1 LRIFENFNKLP
12 YDPVEVLVQRRRLPK
27 GVLDH
32 ARQRGRHN
40 LLPGNIIP
48 VTERDAT
55 DASRAIPDMHE
66 KTATTWPAGDWF
78 VDQDS
83 PGDLIAVR
91 REEVLAAGRTP
102 FQEYEIF
109 VSSLWGKALI
119 LDGRLQSAEL
129 DEFVYHE
136 ALVHPALVAHPNPR
150 RVLVMGGGEGATLR
164 EVLRHPPVGRAV
176 MVDLDG
182 ELVEVCRRHLPS
194 FHGGAFDDP
203 RASVVFA
210 DGRVWLADQPE
221 GSFEVIIW
229 DLPEP
234 LEEGPASLLFTR
246 EMFAVARRKLSPG
259 GLLAVQSGSGNIHGR
274 LLADIHATL
283 RAVFPRVTA
292 YTAFVTSFMDLYGFH
307 VAGGEDFLWPDASQ
321 AEACLAAR
329 GVADLRWY
337 APEFAAGL
345 PGLPRYLAEMLAK
358 RGRVL
363 TDAEP
368 YKPQAGERRSF

>member
-1 LRIFENFNKLP
+1 MDKKN
-12 YDPVEVLVQRRRLPK
+12 
-27 GVLDH
+27 
-32 ARQRGRHN
+32 ATAW
-40 LLPGNIIP
+40 PG
-48 VTERDAT
+48 
-55 DASRAIPDMHE
+55 
-66 KTATTWPAGDWF
+66 GDWF

-83 PGDLIAVR
+83 PGDLVAVK

-102 FQEYEIF
+102 FQKYEIF

-136 ALVHPALVAHPNPR
+136 ALVHPVLAAHPDPR
-150 RVLVMGGGEGATLR
+150 RVLVLGGGEGATLR
-164 EVLRHPPVGRAV
+164 EVLRHKPVRRAV

-194 FHGGAFDDP
+194 FHEGAFDDP
-203 RASVVFA
+203 RTTLVAA
-210 DGRVWLADQPE
+210 DGRVWLADQQD
-221 GSFEVIIW
+221 GAFAVIIW

-246 EMFAVARRKLSPG
+246 EMFGVARRKLTPG
-259 GLLAVQSGSGNIHGR
+259 GLLAVQSGSGNMHGR
-274 LLADIHATL
+274 LMPDINATL

-307 VAGGEDFLWPDASQ
+307 VAGGEDFVWPEAAQ
-321 AEACLAAR
+321 AAARLSAR
-329 GVADLRWY
+329 GVAGLRWY
-337 APEFAAGL
+337 APEFGAAL
-345 PGLPRYLAEMLAK
+345 PHLPRYLADRLAQS
-358 RGRVL
+358 GRVL

-368 YKPQAGERRSF
+368 YKPQAGQRRSF